1 MHHAGHDLALTAGVL
16 AVDHVPLR
24 FAQALAIDLAR
35 GLGGDPAELG
45 LGHVL
50 RHADLAADAGGRVDL
65 LGLGHDHLDLRIL
78 DLGLAGDDLV
88 LAVDADLA
96 ALRVDVDDHVLR
108 GIRVAPIGGLD
119 RLLQRLDE
127 DLLRHA
133 LLGVQLEQ
141 GSDEVSIHVR
151 TSRPSCG
158 QKQKRG
164 MANRPTLLLSQY
176 RFGSQ
181 TLAKPTR
188 SIAVRTTSPPPR
200 AWRRAWASYPSMR
213 RCTSWIEIRITSA
226 IRTMKPVR

>member
-16 AVDHVPLR
+16 AVDHVALR

-35 GLGGDPAELG
+35 GLGRDPAQLG

-50 RHADLAADAGGRVDL
+50 GHADLAAHAGRRVDL
-65 LGLGHDHLDLRIL
+65 LGLGHDHLELRVL

-96 ALRVDVDDHVLR
+96 ALRVDVHDHVLGGVR
-108 GIRVAPIGGLD
+108 IAPIGGLD

-176 RFGSQ
+176 RFGS
-181 TLAKPTR
+181 LKR
-188 SIAVRTTSPPPR
+188 SRN
-200 AWRRAWASYPSMR
+200 RR
-213 RCTSWIEIRITSA
+213 E
-226 IRTMKPVR
+226 V